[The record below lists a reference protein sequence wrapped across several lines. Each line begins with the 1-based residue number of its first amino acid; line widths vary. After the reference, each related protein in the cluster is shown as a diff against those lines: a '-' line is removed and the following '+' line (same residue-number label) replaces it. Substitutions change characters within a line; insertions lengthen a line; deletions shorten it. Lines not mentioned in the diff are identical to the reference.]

1 MSQIIRNVIHVKSI
15 HELFELIRNSTSD
28 DIKEVAINELVKR
41 GYSLDDIQITLN

>member
-1 MSQIIRNVIHVKSI
+1 MPQIIRNVIHVKSI

>member
-1 MSQIIRNVIHVKSI
+1 MPHPIRNVIHLKSI
-15 HELFELIRNSTSD
+15 HELFELIKNSTSD